1 MIKNDNRK
9 TQLEA
14 FLIKYL
20 GRQPFS
26 FHAITSDASF
36 RQYYRVVTD
45 SENLILMDS
54 PADLIDNRPFVGLQ
68 QDFAKVGLIVP
79 QVLATDFESG
89 YILLND
95 LGTEHLADRL
105 SSDSRMTDYKAVL
118 SLLPQIAS
126 IPPSHWMKPYDDD
139 FIRLEIK
146 IFKEWLLEKWLGL
159 NVSGE
164 HQRLWYE
171 LETSLIEVMLQQPQV
186 TMHRDFHSRNIMK
199 TSGGWALI
207 DFQDA
212 VQGPISY
219 DAVSLLKDCYFT
231 LPEHEF
237 EQLLKYNYELFYKQ
251 GLMADLSFGQYC
263 DYFHLTGLQRH
274 LKAAGI
280 FCRLLL
286 RDGKSGYLQNILPT
300 LDYILETSKQ
310 YEQFQWLATW
320 LDNEIIPAVKRKLEP
335 QT

>member
-9 TQLEA
+9 AQLEA
-14 FLIKYL
+14 FLINYL
-20 GRQPFS
+20 GKQLFS

-36 RQYYRVVTD
+36 RQYYRVKTD
-45 SENLILMDS
+45 SKNLILMDS
-54 PADLIDNRPFVGLQ
+54 PAALIDNRPFIELQ
-68 QDFAKVGLIVP
+68 QDFARSGLVVP
-79 QVLATDFESG
+79 QVLATNLELGF
-89 YILLND
+89 ILLND
-95 LGTEHLADRL
+95 LGSEHLADRL
-105 SSDSRMTDYKAVL
+105 SLDSRVSDYKSVL
-118 SLLPQIAS
+118 FLLPQIAS
-126 IPPSHWMKPYDDD
+126 IPSSQWMKSYDRD
-139 FIRLEIK
+139 FIRLEIN
-146 IFKEWLLEKWLGL
+146 IFKEWLIEKWLGL
-159 NVSGE
+159 SVPEE

-171 LETSLIEVMLQQPQV
+171 LEASLIEVMLQQPQV

-199 TSGGWALI
+199 TPGGWALI

-237 EQLLKYNYELFYKQ
+237 DQLLKYNFELIYKQ
-251 GLMADLSFGQYC
+251 GLLEGLSYEKYC
-263 DYFHLTGLQRH
+263 DYFHQTGLQRH

-300 LDYILETSKQ
+300 LNYIRKASKQ

-320 LDNEIIPAVKRKLEP
+320 LDNEIIPLVKLKLEP
-335 QT
+335 HI

>member
-9 TQLEA
+9 AQLEA
-14 FLIKYL
+14 FLINYL
-20 GRQPFS
+20 GKQLFS

-36 RQYYRVVTD
+36 RQYYRVKTD
-45 SENLILMDS
+45 SKNLILMDS
-54 PADLIDNRPFVGLQ
+54 PAALIDNRPFIELQ
-68 QDFAKVGLIVP
+68 QDFARSGLVVP
-79 QVLATDFESG
+79 QVLATNLELGF
-89 YILLND
+89 ILLSD
-95 LGTEHLADRL
+95 LGSEHLADRL
-105 SSDSRMTDYKAVL
+105 SLDSRVSDYKSVL

-126 IPPSHWMKPYDDD
+126 IPSSQWMKSYDRD
-139 FIRLEIK
+139 FIRLEIN
-146 IFKEWLLEKWLGL
+146 IFKEWLIEKWLGL
-159 NVSGE
+159 SVSEE

-171 LETSLIEVMLQQPQV
+171 LEASLIEVMLQQPQV

-199 TSGGWALI
+199 TPDGWALI

-237 EQLLKYNYELFYKQ
+237 DQLLKYNFELIYKQ
-251 GLMADLSFGQYC
+251 GLLEGLSYEKYC
-263 DYFHLTGLQRH
+263 DYFHQTGLQRH

-286 RDGKSGYLQNILPT
+286 RDGKSGYLQNLLPT
-300 LDYILETSKQ
+300 LDYICKASKQ

-320 LDNEIIPAVKRKLEP
+320 LDNEIIPLVKLKLE
-335 QT
+335 QQI

>member
-1 MIKNDNRK
+1 VIKNDNRK
-9 TQLEA
+9 AQLEA

-20 GRQPFS
+20 GKQLFS
-26 FHAITSDASF
+26 FNAITSDASF
-36 RQYYRVVTD
+36 RQYYRVKTD
-45 SENLILMDS
+45 SNNLILMDS
-54 PADLIDNRPFVGLQ
+54 PAALIDNRPFIELQ
-68 QDFAKVGLIVP
+68 QDFARSGLVVP
-79 QVLATDFESG
+79 QVLATNLELGF
-89 YILLND
+89 ILLND
-95 LGTEHLADRL
+95 LGSEHLADRL
-105 SSDSRMTDYKAVL
+105 SLDSRVSDYKSVL

-126 IPPSHWMKPYDDD
+126 IPSSQWMKPYDRD
-139 FIRLEIK
+139 FIRLEIN
-146 IFKEWLLEKWLGL
+146 IFKEWLIEKWLGL
-159 NVSGE
+159 SVPE
-164 HQRLWYE
+164 EYQRLWYE
-171 LETSLIEVMLQQPQV
+171 LEASLIEVMLQQPQV

-199 TSGGWALI
+199 TPDGWALI

-237 EQLLKYNYELFYKQ
+237 DQLLKYNFELIYKQ
-251 GLMADLSFGQYC
+251 GLLEGLSYEKYC
-263 DYFHLTGLQRH
+263 DYFHQTGLQRH

-300 LDYILETSKQ
+300 LDYICKASKQ

-320 LDNEIIPAVKRKLEP
+320 LDNEIIPLVKLKLEP
-335 QT
+335 QI